1 MRIISGK
8 KRGLK
13 LESSNETNVRP
24 TLDRVKEN
32 VFNILSNNVTESV
45 FVDAFGGFG
54 GIGLEA
60 YSRGAKT
67 VYIFDIDKTN
77 FNIIKKNINKVK
89 NDGTIKS
96 FNTSFERGIEILNKD
111 NIQIDYIYI
120 DPPYSYTLEQYL
132 SILNNLYNKN
142 ILKYSSVII
151 LESELDIQK
160 KIIEIFENKNEKFRI
175 IDKRNY
181 GRIALVFMQKE
192 GQ

>member
-13 LESSNETNVRP
+13 LESSNDTNVRP

-32 VFNILSNNVTESV
+32 VFNILSNNITESV
-45 FVDAFGGFG
+45 FVDPFGGFG
-54 GIGLEA
+54 GIGIEA

-67 VYIFDIDKTN
+67 VYIFDIDKKN

-89 NDGTIKS
+89 NDGSIKF
-96 FNTSFERGIEILNKD
+96 FNISFERGIEKLSREDVK
-111 NIQIDYIYI
+111 IDYIYI

-132 SILNNLYNKN
+132 DVINDLYNKE
-142 ILKYSSVII
+142 ILKDTSIII

-160 KIIEIFENKNEKFRI
+160 KIIEIFENKNEKFKI